1 MDLSRVNVVVNLDLP
16 KDAESYLHRI
26 GRTGRFGTYGIA
38 VNIITDD
45 EKKWLEECRQ
55 KSSQELKPLPDHID
69 PSEYID
75 ELETEEEV

>member
-1 MDLSRVNVVVNLDLP
+1 VNVVVNLDLP

-38 VNIITDD
+38 VNIITKD
-45 EKKWLEECRQ
+45 EKNALEECRK
-55 KSSQELKPLPDHID
+55 KSSQELNPLPDHID

-75 ELETEEEV
+75 ELETQEEV